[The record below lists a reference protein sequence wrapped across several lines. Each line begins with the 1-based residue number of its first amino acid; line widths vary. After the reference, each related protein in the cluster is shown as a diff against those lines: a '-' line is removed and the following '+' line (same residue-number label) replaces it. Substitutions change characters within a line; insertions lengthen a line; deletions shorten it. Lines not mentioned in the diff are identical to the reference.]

1 VPGVKE
7 GMEGCPEQYNLLYL
21 ILAALFIPFLFV
33 VFLVVRGCFRNLHH
47 EKAAI
52 SRRESMKSMAFA
64 ELQVE
69 LFGEKALKRLQHI
82 GSAVDLQ
89 RLASSFDLDS
99 VAGSIRSTTLT
110 NQVSEDDDAESV

>member
-1 VPGVKE
+1 
-7 GMEGCPEQYNLLYL
+7 MFAQNNTICC
-21 ILAALFIPFLFV
+21 ILFVPFLFV
-33 VFLVVRGCFRNLHH
+33 VFLVVREFSRTLSH

-69 LFGEKALKRLQHI
+69 LEEASHI
-82 GSAVDLQ
+82 GSAVGLR

-99 VAGSIRSTTLT
+99 TAGRIRTKT
-110 NQVSEDDDAESV
+110 VSEDDDATSFQVDVLSLSYQCLCTLTFEI